1 MSEIGNHRQR
11 VYRILV
17 AIGQQ
22 EDLRILLPTALA
34 LANAL
39 HGEIR
44 LVTVTRHGHPPSWFE
59 VPRVYEGIAVEAVTR
74 SGRNVGT
81 AIVTESRTYGA
92 DLLLIG
98 APAHP
103 SKRRLSMGHI
113 LDPVVQGVACEVIV
127 QRGNLEQPIHRVLIP
142 AAGGPN
148 SPRAFGLA
156 RALAPQAQITALY
169 VANVNLGPAEIVL
182 GQERLQAM
190 LERLPL
196 EARQGVET
204 RVVQAPSPVLG
215 ILSELPKGYDLII
228 LGAGNEGLVG
238 RFLFGDMAQEILS
251 RAPIPAMVVRR
262 RLGYVG
268 SFWRQLWTWV
278 FGFLQPLSVQEQA
291 EIQRTIRV
299 GARPTADFFVMSTLA
314 ASLAALGLL
323 MDSGAIIIGAMI
335 VAPLMTAILGMGL
348 GVVLGDRRFLWRAGA
363 TTVRGALLAIATG
376 MLVGLLVPGAQSTDQ
391 ARAFATPSVLD
402 LAVALVAGA
411 AAAYAICRKEVS
423 AALAGVAVAASL
435 TPPLVDMGLG
445 VSLGEPSIV
454 WGAGLMF
461 LANLIAIIATSG
473 FVFLWMGFRPQPD
486 APDRAVARRR
496 GFIVMGL
503 LLVLITAPL
512 ATLTRLSLQRMRLE
526 RTIVAAVEAELGG
539 MPDSELVDWS
549 YVLNDDGVLSL
560 DLTLRVVQPLSYRQA
575 QDLQAAIAQRLGR
588 TVALSLSA
596 VPTTRLRAYVPPTS
610 TPAPLIAASPTATFT
625 PAPTAS
631 RTPTST
637 PMPSPRPSATWTP
650 SPTALPTATSEPTAT
665 PWLMRVADVGAAGLR
680 VRYAPGGP
688 VVGRLETGETV
699 VILEGP
705 VQVGD
710 GLWYRVAVPHLY
722 LEGWVS
728 AEYLV
733 ALAPSP

>member
-1 MSEIGNHRQR
+1 MNGIEPLHQR
-11 VYRILV
+11 AHRILV

-22 EDLRILLPTALA
+22 EDLRALVPTALA
-34 LANAL
+34 LAHAL

-44 LVTVTRHGHPPSWFE
+44 LVTVTRRGHPPSWFE
-59 VPRVYEGIAVEAVTR
+59 APQDCEGIALEVVTR
-74 SGRNVGT
+74 AGRNVG
-81 AIVTESRTYGA
+81 AAVVAESRLYSA

-98 APAHP
+98 APARP
-103 SKRRLSMGHI
+103 PKRRLSMGHI

-127 QRGNLEQPIHRVLIP
+127 QRGTLERPIRRVLIP

-148 SPRAFGLA
+148 APRAFGLA

-196 EARQGVET
+196 EVRQGVEA
-204 RVVQAPSPVLG
+204 RVVQAPSPALG

-268 SFWRQLWTWV
+268 SFWRQLWIWV

-291 EIQRTIRV
+291 EIQRTLRV

-348 GVVLGDRRFLWRAGA
+348 GLVLGDRRFLWRAGA
-363 TTVRGALLAIATG
+363 TTVRGALLAIVTG
-376 MLVGLLVPGAQSTDQ
+376 MLVGLLVPGAQATDQ
-391 ARAFATPSVLD
+391 VRAFATPSVLD

-445 VSLGEPSIV
+445 VALREPSTV

-461 LANLIAIIATSG
+461 LANLIAIIATGG

-549 YVLNDDGVLSL
+549 YVMNDDGVLSL

-575 QDLQAAIAQRLGR
+575 RELQTAIAQRLGR

-610 TPAPLIAASPTATFT
+610 TPAPLITASPTPTFMPTPTPSHTAT
-625 PAPTAS
+625 P
-631 RTPTST
+631 TPTS
-637 PMPSPRPSATWTP
+637 SPTVTATWTP
-650 SPTALPTATSEPTAT
+650 TPRPSSTATPEPTAT
-665 PWLMRVADVGAAGLR
+665 PWLMRVASVGAAGLR
-680 VRYAPGGP
+680 VRYAPDGP
-688 VVGRLETGETV
+688 VVGHLESGETV
-699 VILEGP
+699 LVLEGP
-705 VQVGD
+705 VQVD
-710 GLWYRVAVPHLY
+710 GTLWYRVMASRLY

-733 ALAPSP
+733 TLTPSP